1 MEAKRFT
8 VFSSPT
14 ILHFT
19 NVLLTWYF
27 GGFFIVYQS
36 NYGSHFILGFTQQ
49 YSLGLYDGYNEI
61 TIIARFDAKVSV
73 IMKDLVNTTSIKAG
87 KVFTFTIPATFRMSG
102 TGIEKKGI
110 EIKSTTEI
118 AVIGAN
124 YVYRTSDAFLA
135 LPTTT
140 LGKTYVVATRL
151 NSGLSS
157 SVVNFGIISQRDG
170 TQVTITLKTKGYFY
184 YHNSTYTSGQSF
196 ATTLAK
202 LETFH
207 LMHNNDLSGTIIT
220 SSYPAAVVSGSP
232 CENIGAGYCDHLVS
246 FLLPAKKWGKQ
257 YILVPA
263 IDSKSTG
270 DFYRV
275 FASQETMVKSRGLTT
290 NLRRGEFLEI
300 NLTKNAL
307 SSLVSCDKPCQVIQ
321 YLKGAVLN
329 RKPDPSTI
337 ILPSIEQFA
346 TSYKVVPI
354 LERQQFSNYIIIVIE
369 EKSKDALK
377 FNKTSDVKL
386 NWQKVKDTEYA
397 WAIHNI
403 SAPVDIESCNHDKKF
418 GVIVAGYKL
427 YDSRQSYGYP
437 AGFTFPGMPYVID
450 SHPTKQNPEKHTN
463 KSQLGFLNETVFVQS
478 HGQETVPRKSW
489 LETRQSP
496 QNLDSV
502 L

>member
-1 MEAKRFT
+1 MG
-8 VFSSPT
+8 
-14 ILHFT
+14 L
-19 NVLLTWYF
+19 
-27 GGFFIVYQS
+27 FIVYQS

-49 YSLGLYDGYNEI
+49 YSPELYHGYNEI
-61 TIIARFDAKVSV
+61 TIIARFDTKVSL
-73 IMKDLVNTTSIKAG
+73 IMKDLLNTTSIKAG
-87 KVFTFTIPATFRMSG
+87 KVFTFTVPGSFRMAR

-110 EIKSTTEI
+110 EIKSTAKI

-124 YVYRTSDAFLA
+124 YAFRTSDAFLA

-151 NSGLSS
+151 NSHGLISTYEM
-157 SVVNFGIISQRDG
+157 NIGIISQRDG
-170 TQVTITLKTKGYFY
+170 TKVTITLKTKGYFNY
-184 YHNSTYTSGQSF
+184 LNSTYTSGQSF
-196 ATTLAK
+196 TITLAK

-207 LMHNNDLSGTIIT
+207 LIHNNDLSGTIVT
-220 SSYPAAVVSGSP
+220 SSYPVAVVSGSP
-232 CENIGAGYCDHLVS
+232 CEAIGAGYCDHLVS

-307 SSLVSCDKPCQVIQ
+307 SSLVSCDKPCQVVQ

-346 TSYKVVPI
+346 TSYKAVPI
-354 LERQQFSNYIIIVIE
+354 LEREQFSNYIIIIIE

-437 AGFTFPGMPYVID
+437 AGFTFPGMP
-450 SHPTKQNPEKHTN
+450 
-463 KSQLGFLNETVFVQS
+463 
-478 HGQETVPRKSW
+478 
-489 LETRQSP
+489 
-496 QNLDSV
+496 
-502 L
+502 